1 MGRRLRDGGELSVQK
16 AERQG
21 MVGELGASEVCV
33 LSPKYPELSS
43 DEYTPF
49 EDEDEEVKTQ
59 KTNSSNSSS
68 EEKRKPVVPKKK
80 KKRKSKR
87 KYNKCDKSDSNSHS

>member
-68 EEKRKPVVPKKK
+68 EEKRKPVVQKKK
-80 KKRKSKR
+80 EKVQKKI
-87 KYNKCDKSDSNSHS
+87 